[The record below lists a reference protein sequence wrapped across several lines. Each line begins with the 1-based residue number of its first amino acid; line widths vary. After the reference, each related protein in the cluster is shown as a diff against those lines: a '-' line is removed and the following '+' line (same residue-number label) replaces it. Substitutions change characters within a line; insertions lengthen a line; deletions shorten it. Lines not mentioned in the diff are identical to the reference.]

1 MTSSAIG
8 NRKDLEFNI
17 PAAKIQRTNMLGL
30 PQRIVYISSDE
41 RKRLGN
47 NSSTLWHQMKELD
60 EGKKTKVYRKVARKV

>member
-1 MTSSAIG
+1 
-8 NRKDLEFNI
+8 
-17 PAAKIQRTNMLGL
+17 MLGL

-60 EGKKTKVYRKVARKV
+60 EGKKTKMYRKVARKV